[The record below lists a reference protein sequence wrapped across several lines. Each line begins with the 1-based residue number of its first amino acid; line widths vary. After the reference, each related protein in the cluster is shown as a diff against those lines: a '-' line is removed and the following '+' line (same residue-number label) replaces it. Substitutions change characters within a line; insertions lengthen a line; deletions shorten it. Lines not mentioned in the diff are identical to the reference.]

1 MEQPHIKV
9 SHKGGITVVALLD
22 EDILDE
28 ITIRDITDA
37 LFSVAEEN
45 APVKMILNFERVV
58 HLSSNSLGS
67 LIRLNKTIE
76 ENAGV
81 LKLCCI
87 KSNLLEM
94 FVITKVN
101 KIFEIYDTEEAALLA
116 FES

>member
-9 SHKGGITVVALLD
+9 SHKGGVTVAALLD

-45 APVKMILNFERVV
+45 APVKMVLNFERVV
-58 HLSSNSLGS
+58 HLSSNSLGT
-67 LIRLNKTIE
+67 LIRLNKAIE
-76 ENAGV
+76 ENKGV

-87 KSNLLEM
+87 KSNLQEI

-101 KIFEIYDTEEAALLA
+101 KIFEIYETEEAALLA
-116 FES
+116 YET

>member
-9 SHKGGITVVALLD
+9 SHKGGITVVDLLN

-45 APVKMILNFERVV
+45 APVKMALNFERVV
-58 HLSSNSLGS
+58 HLSSNSLGA
-67 LIRLNKTIE
+67 LIRLHKAVE
-76 ENAGV
+76 EKEGV

-87 KSNLLEM
+87 KTNLQEM
-94 FVITKVN
+94 FVITKVD
-101 KIFEIYDTEEAALLA
+101 KIFEIYDTEAAALLA